1 MTRTPHRLNL
11 LIGIMGLSIDVVVPH
26 SANIRRKEQA
36 RMIKDFEN
44 GQCGQKTSC
53 SKEGKEA
60 RDGGGHGGGRGRRGN
75 AARPRAPALYIPLS
89 RQAYCLARAR
99 QGLELRGYGLRL
111 TPCAAVCRCTP
122 LVWH

>member
-44 GQCGQKTSC
+44 GQCGQRRQAALKKERRPGTGAGTGAGGAGEAMPLVLVHLPCTS
-53 SKEGKEA
+53 
-60 RDGGGHGGGRGRRGN
+60 HYH
-75 AARPRAPALYIPLS
+75 ARPI
-89 RQAYCLARAR
+89 
-99 QGLELRGYGLRL
+99 
-111 TPCAAVCRCTP
+111 V
-122 LVWH
+122 